1 MGAKMKSGGYKHS
14 IVRHPGEDRKFT
26 YEQYAVYQEASDRYG
41 QLVEEDVE
49 YVTFVSA
56 PSDEVVQ
63 AVLRGEYDE

>member
-1 MGAKMKSGGYKHS
+1 
-14 IVRHPGEDRKFT
+14 
-26 YEQYAVYQEASDRYG
+26 
-41 QLVEEDVE
+41 VE